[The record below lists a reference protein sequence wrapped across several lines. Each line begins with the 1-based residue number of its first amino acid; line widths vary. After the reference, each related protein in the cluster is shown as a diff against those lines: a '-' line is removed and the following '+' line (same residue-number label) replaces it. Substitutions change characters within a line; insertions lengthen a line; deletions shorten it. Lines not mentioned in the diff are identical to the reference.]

1 MNALYNH
8 ARFAT
13 MEAMD
18 KQRAF
23 SWTKGRN
30 AREVQHGVYI
40 RHSQD
45 FFHTYCMNKAS

>member
-1 MNALYNH
+1 MQANQDQ

-23 SWTKGRN
+23 SWVKGRN
-30 AREVQHGVYI
+30 AGEVQQGVYI
-40 RHSQD
+40 RHTQD
-45 FFHTYCMNKAS
+45 FFKTYRMNKPA

>member
-1 MNALYNH
+1 MNANDQ

-23 SWTKGRN
+23 SWIKGRN
-30 AREVQHGVYI
+30 KGDVQKGVYI
-40 RHSQD
+40 KHSQQ
-45 FFHTYCMNKAS
+45 FFQTYEMNKGK